1 MTFSDRFLAALGGW
15 QRGWREDKDR
25 RLVLAQELTAA
36 VEAEGLS
43 ADFRSSDTVCYRK
56 RYLVPNNPQNG
67 GDLGP
72 LFLNGFVEEGLA
84 SWTTDRK
91 FAQEFKDPLREG
103 TFAAVFAHRPSE
115 GEVLVNVPALWSD
128 PAFEDAV
135 EAYSKRNGA
144 NADALLH
151 FKFRQGEIVM
161 DANLRLD
168 ELVGLCSKSSPF
180 DVLCELAGLTTDIER
195 DAFWKQLV
203 QADNFPEDPTW
214 LPVEETQAVVQRTKT
229 KFLAKHGRVIED
241 IIERRSQDTS
251 RDQAT

>member
-43 ADFRSSDTVCYRK
+43 AKFQSSNAVCYRK

-72 LFLNGFVEEGLA
+72 LFLNGSVVEGLA
-84 SWTTDRK
+84 SWTTDKK

-103 TFAAVFAHRPSE
+103 TFAAVFAHRPSG
-115 GEVLVNVPALWSD
+115 GEVLANIPELWSD
-128 PAFEDAV
+128 PVFESAV

-151 FKFRQGEIVM
+151 FKFRQSEIVM
-161 DANLRLD
+161 NADLRLD
-168 ELVGLCSKSSPF
+168 ELVALCGKSSPF
-180 DVLCELAGLTTDIER
+180 DVLCELGGLTTDVDR
-195 DAFWKQLV
+195 DDYWQRLV
-203 QADNFPEDPTW
+203 KDDKFPEDPTW
-214 LPVEETQAVVQRTKT
+214 LTVEQTQDVLQRTKR
-229 KFLAKHGRVIED
+229 KFLEKHGCVIED
-241 IIERRSQDTS
+241 VMERRS
-251 RDQAT
+251 RDSFNGQAS